1 MAIIDWKTETP
12 NLNLKLQ
19 GPTFPYGQPTKP
31 AVTAAPKVQTAN
43 TKVNFSDYN
52 QNYGTDFQNNELSTY
67 NYNEDKSARW
77 NRKQMKKQ
85 LMSAGMNRR
94 DAKAMATDLTGR
106 LVASGVGNNDDK
118 RWVNKRLDQY
128 HDNGSGGIERNSNNF
143 KNVMGTVGMGLIGG
157 PVGAAIFAGTRDWK
171 TNSGSWTPGQLREK
185 PVTQSSTTPTFGN
198 QSSWHT
204 PVTLKPLTVEKPNF
218 TNTPQN
224 QGQDSR
230 KVTPKWEDTRWGSA
244 AKAQG
249 FKTEDEV
256 KAWQT
261 MVGLDADGKFG
272 EKSQQRWNA
281 LKNAGYIANWD
292 NSGRKFTLYKG
303 KDIIDP
309 KTLNWNGTAF
319 VSTQGSTQHQDPSE
333 YISMSPGFSYSE
345 FVKEKLK
352 YPENAPF
359 GPENMNQPLRDYQ
372 SKNDS
377 SLDTALNNLTRN
389 SNIPRNS
396 DGSFEYN
403 GVTYLPNQKKARLN
417 GQYYDLKTDSSG
429 NIAFY
434 QNGKRYKSTYNK
446 GLFPWSEPELEV
458 SEYKKG
464 GVLFCQEA
472 SGFNTLGKTAN
483 TVGVTGGGAG
493 AAYGAYKGYR
503 WINPKGWSDTKKYLN
518 AATTATQRQ
527 RIVNTAAQ
535 EGARLGKKAA
545 KLAAKLNEPPKVTY
559 AQKLASAVPT
569 VAKNLNKGTAKLIAG
584 ALDLPSTISDGIAVL
599 RGHAPKTPQ
608 EKEQLERDRVRYMK
622 MNYGFMSPEE
632 QMGSATMY
640 QQGGSLSKEDQQEK
654 MLTYAT
660 LGVIG
665 YANANKKAM
674 DFTTAVSQVMQLAK
688 ENPETLQEIASSK
701 ELIQSGVEILKQ
713 QEPKVLEMISKPG
726 GMKKIIEQ
734 LSQKA
739 PMAKQG
745 TKLNYIKHLKGI
757 CPEGYEVVYMAKGGA
772 AGCPVCK
779 KAAKGT
785 EVPEKVEKEKPV
797 TGGVSNTMN
806 SIKADL
812 MKCGG
817 KKKIVKNQNPAKPI
831 TKKTQKLDHNGVD
844 PNSIVGKDKEYQKLV
859 KKGDQAG
866 QDSLLINKY
875 NDQEAMMRVPEEAK
889 IKYGNTGKWTPNRN
903 HSYYKKK

>member
-12 NLNLKLQ
+12 NLNFKLQ

-31 AVTAAPKVQTAN
+31 AATQQPVAPKVQTAN

-52 QNYGTDFQNNELSTY
+52 QNYGTDFQNNELNTY

-85 LMSAGMNRR
+85 LMSAGMGRR

-143 KNVMGTVGMGLIGG
+143 KNIIGTVGMGLIGG
-157 PVGAAIFAGTRDWK
+157 PAGAAIFAGTRDWK
-171 TNSGSWTPGQLREK
+171 TKSGSWTPGQLREK
-185 PVTQSSTTPTFGN
+185 PVTQSPTTPTFGT

-204 PVTLKPLTVEKPNF
+204 PFTLKPLTVDKPNF
-218 TNTPQN
+218 TSTPQN
-224 QGQDSR
+224 QGQDPR
-230 KVTPKWEDTRWGSA
+230 KVTPEWKDTRWGKA
-244 AKAQG
+244 AAEKKFQS
-249 FKTEDEV
+249 EDQV

-272 EKSQQRWNA
+272 EKSQQRWDA
-281 LKNAGYIANWD
+281 LKTAGYTAKWD
-292 NSGRKFTLYKG
+292 SSGRKFNLYKENN
-303 KDIIDP
+303 IIDP
-309 KTLNWNGTAF
+309 ETLNWNENALDT
-319 VSTQGSTQHQDPSE
+319 TQGSSQHQDPSM
-333 YISMSPGFSYSE
+333 YISRSPKFSFNE
-345 FVKEKLK
+345 FAEKTLK
-352 YPENAPF
+352 KPE
-359 GPENMNQPLRDYQ
+359 
-372 SKNDS
+372 
-377 SLDTALNNLTRN
+377 
-389 SNIPRNS
+389 IV
-396 DGSFEYN
+396 SF
-403 GVTYLPNQKKARLN
+403 V
-417 GQYYDLKTDSSG
+417 
-429 NIAFY
+429 
-434 QNGKRYKSTYNK
+434 
-446 GLFPWSEPELEV
+446 
-458 SEYKKG
+458 
-464 GVLFCQEA
+464 
-472 SGFNTLGKTAN
+472 
-483 TVGVTGGGAG
+483 
-493 AAYGAYKGYR
+493 
-503 WINPKGWSDTKKYLN
+503 
-518 AATTATQRQ
+518 
-527 RIVNTAAQ
+527 
-535 EGARLGKKAA
+535 
-545 KLAAKLNEPPKVTY
+545 
-559 AQKLASAVPT
+559 
-569 VAKNLNKGTAKLIAG
+569 
-584 ALDLPSTISDGIAVL
+584 
-599 RGHAPKTPQ
+599 
-608 EKEQLERDRVRYMK
+608 
-622 MNYGFMSPEE
+622 PEE
-632 QMGSATMY
+632 MMGSATMY

-797 TGGVSNTMN
+797 TGGVSSTMN

-817 KKKIVKNQNPAKPI
+817 KKKVVKNQNPAKPI

-844 PNSIVGKDKEYQKLV
+844 PNSIVGRDKEYQDLV

-866 QDSLLINKY
+866 QDSLLIYKY
-875 NDQEAMMRVPEEAK
+875 NDQPTITRVPEEVK
-889 IKYGNTGKWTPNRN
+889 IKQGTTGKIAFNRN
-903 HSYYKKK
+903 HPYYKKK

>member
-19 GPTFPYGQPTKP
+19 GPTFPYSQPTKP

-52 QNYGTDFQNNELSTY
+52 QNYGTDFQNNELNTY

-85 LMSAGMNRR
+85 LMSAGMGRR

-106 LVASGVGNNDDK
+106 LVASGVGNSDDK

-157 PVGAAIFAGTRDWK
+157 PAGAAIFAGTRNWK

-185 PVTQSSTTPTFGN
+185 PVTQPSTTPTFGT

-204 PVTLKPLTVEKPNF
+204 PVTLKPLTVDKPNF

-224 QGQDSR
+224 QGQDPR
-230 KVTPKWEDTRWGSA
+230 KVALKWEDTRWGRV
-244 AKAQG
+244 AKEKD
-249 FKTEDEV
+249 FETEDQV
-256 KAWQT
+256 KAWQR
-261 MVGLDADGKFG
+261 MVGLDDDGKFG
-272 EKSQQRWNA
+272 EKSQQRWDA
-281 LKNAGYIANWD
+281 LKQAGYTAKWD
-292 NSGRKFTLYKG
+292 SSGRKFNLYKENNT
-303 KDIIDP
+303 IDP
-309 KTLNWNGTAF
+309 KTLKWNDNALDT
-319 VSTQGSTQHQDPSE
+319 TQGSSQHQDP
-333 YISMSPGFSYSE
+333 I
-345 FVKEKLK
+345 
-352 YPENAPF
+352 
-359 GPENMNQPLRDYQ
+359 RDPQ

-377 SLDTALNNLTRN
+377 SLEIALNNLTRN
-389 SNIPRNS
+389 SNISRDS

-403 GVTYLPNQKKARLN
+403 GVTYFPKLKKAMLN
-417 GQYYDLKTDSSG
+417 GQYYDLETDSSG
-429 NIAFY
+429 NLAFY
-434 QNGKRYKSTYNK
+434 QNGKRYKSKYNT
-446 GLFPWSEPELEV
+446 GFFPWSEPELEV

-472 SGFNTLGKTAN
+472 SGFNTLGKTASA
-483 TVGVTGGGAG
+483 VGVTGGGAG

-518 AATTATQRQ
+518 AATTAAQRQ
-527 RIVNTAAQ
+527 DIVNTAAQ
-535 EGARLGKKAA
+535 EGTRLGKKAA
-545 KLAAKLNEPPKVTY
+545 KLATKLNEPPKLTY
-559 AQKLASAVPT
+559 AQKLANAVPA
-569 VAKNLNKGTAKLIAG
+569 VAESLNKGTAKLMAG
-584 ALDLPSTISDGIAVL
+584 ALDLPSVISDGIAVL

-608 EKEQLERDRVRYMK
+608 EKEQLERDRTRYMK
-622 MNYGFMSPEE
+622 ANYGFMSPEE

-785 EVPEKVEKEKPV
+785 EVPEKVEKEKPA
-797 TGGVSNTMN
+797 TGGVSSTMN

-817 KKKIVKNQNPAKPI
+817 KKKVVKNQNPAKPI

-844 PNSIVGKDKEYQKLV
+844 PNSMVGKDKEYQKFV
-859 KKGDQAG
+859 RKGDQAG
-866 QDSLLINKY
+866 QDSILVNKY
-875 NDQEAMMRVPEEAK
+875 DDQETMMRVPEEAVK
-889 IKYGNTGKWTPNRN
+889 KSVTGKWTPNRN
-903 HSYYKKK
+903 HPYYKKKK